1 MSLRSKSRGAFLVC
15 PDCGSRRTCSLF
27 SSLASPARSALL
39 IVERERKI
47 TGVVSSIFPLF
58 LLLLCPVK
66 VLPPAQKFYPEI
78 PLSTPLRNR
87 IRLPATPSTLAV
99 GANLRFDLSFI
110 LCRLCFA
117 LAQVVEL
124 MIPSIAGTCCTAAP
138 LVVDCGR
145 AGLYIVNLKWQID
158 STYIIDIIYY
168 YICV

>member
-1 MSLRSKSRGAFLVC
+1 MPGPWTQIDLQ
-15 PDCGSRRTCSLF
+15 
-27 SSLASPARSALL
+27 LASSARFNSALHL
-39 IVERERKI
+39 AHLREREETNRR
-47 TGVVSSIFPLF
+47 SELDFPLF
-58 LLLLCPVK
+58 LLLLRPVK

-138 LVVDCGR
+138 LVVDYGR
-145 AGLYIVNLKWQID
+145 TGLYIVNLKWQIN
-158 STYIIDIIYY
+158 ST
-168 YICV
+168 